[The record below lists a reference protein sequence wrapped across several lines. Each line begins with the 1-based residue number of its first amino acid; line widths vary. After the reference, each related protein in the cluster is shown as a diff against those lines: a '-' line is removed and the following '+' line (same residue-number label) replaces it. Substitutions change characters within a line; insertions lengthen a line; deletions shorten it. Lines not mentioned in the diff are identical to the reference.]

1 MLIVSVQVF
10 SAALIMVFTLFFL
23 AIATSV
29 FMLSIYIWLK

>member
-1 MLIVSVQVF
+1 MVFFKVF